1 MRIVVIVEYKMLIDG
16 SDDEVVR
23 MMIGFTV
30 ADVRMMELLHEKDR
44 IFDDFRKE
52 KLMIIH
58 YI

>member
-1 MRIVVIVEYKMLIDG
+1 MIDG

-23 MMIGFTV
+23 MMIDFTV